1 MWVDAMLGLLGYF
14 PVNPQLFYMLPDL
27 ALDVIV

>member
-1 MWVDAMLGLLGYF
+1 MWVNTMLGLLGYF
-14 PVNPQLFYMLPDL
+14 LFSPQLFHMLPDF

>member
-1 MWVDAMLGLLGYF
+1 MWVNTMLGLLGYF
-14 PVNPQLFYMLPDL
+14 PVNPQLFYMLSDF